1 MRPAAVIITIV
12 LTLVLGLVP
21 CATAAEKGALRAGA
35 ARIDITPSE
44 NTPLPMAGY
53 SGRQDGHQGVRDHLY
68 VRAIVVDDGSTQAA
82 LVGTDAIFI
91 DHATWEALARRIEKE
106 TGIPQE
112 QILLSA
118 THTHAGPNLR
128 RLRNEESGP
137 GADYLAHFDDKLV
150 AAVREAQG
158 RLEPARMGLG
168 TGEAHV
174 NMNRRARLANGGW
187 WLGAN
192 PEGPS
197 DKTVAVVKFETAGGE
212 PLALFVNYAVHGTV
226 LGPRNF
232 QISGDLPGATS
243 RFVEKH
249 FGGDVVV
256 PWTSA
261 AAGDQDPLYR
271 VGDNFDQVDILGRIL
286 AEEVIRVADEI
297 KTSPRMRIGAMQ
309 RVIHCPGKKNPPG
322 PNRRPDLNYQFL
334 DADPTPIRLS
344 LIMLNHVAI
353 TGVSGEV
360 LTGINTRLKRESPL
374 AGTVM
379 VTHTNGASGY
389 IPDDA
394 AYDRISY
401 EIVVSRVK
409 RGCAEDAI
417 VNGLLDMID
426 SL

>member
-1 MRPAAVIITIV
+1 MHCGATATIA
-12 LTLVLGLVP
+12 LTLVLSLVP
-21 CATAAEKGALRAGA
+21 AERAAGKGTLRAA
-35 ARIDITPSE
+35 ATRIDITPPE

-53 SGRQDGHQGVRDHLY
+53 ASREDGHKGVHDRLY

-82 LVGTDAIFI
+82 LVVADAIFV
-91 DHATWEALARRIEKE
+91 DHAAWEALAPRIEKE
-106 TGIPQE
+106 TGIPKE

-118 THTHAGPNLR
+118 THTHAGPNLP
-128 RLRNEESGP
+128 RLRGADPGP
-137 GADYLAHFDDKLV
+137 GAEYLAQFDDWVV
-150 AAVREAQG
+150 AAIRDAQA
-158 RLEPARMGLG
+158 RLEPARMGFG
-168 TGEAHV
+168 TGKAHV
-174 NMNRRARLANGGW
+174 NMNRRARLPNGGW

-197 DKTVAVVKFETAGGE
+197 DKTVAVLKFETAAGR
-212 PLALFVNYAVHGTV
+212 PLAVLVNYAVHGTV
-226 LGPRNF
+226 LGTRNYE
-232 QISGDLPGATS
+232 ISGDLPGATS
-243 RFVEKH
+243 RFVEEH
-249 FGGDVVV
+249 FGGSVVV

-271 VGDNFDQVDILGRIL
+271 VGDNFGNADILGRIL
-286 AEEVIRVADEI
+286 GEEVIRVAGEI
-297 KTSPRMRIGAMQ
+297 KTSARMRIGGMQ
-309 RVIHCPGKKNPPG
+309 RVITCPGKKNPPG
-322 PNRRPDLNYQFL
+322 PNRRDDLNYQFL
-334 DADPTPIRLS
+334 DADPTPIRLTA
-344 LIMLNHVAI
+344 IMLNHVAI

-360 LTGINTRLKRESPL
+360 LSGINTRLKRESPL

-379 VTHTNGASGY
+379 VTHANGSSGY

-394 AYDRISY
+394 AYDQISY

>member
-1 MRPAAVIITIV
+1 MHLGSIAAIAFTC
-12 LTLVLGLVP
+12 LFGL
-21 CATAAEKGALRAGA
+21 ASSAQAAEEGTLRAGA
-35 ARIDITPSE
+35 ARIDITPPE

-53 SGRQDGHQGVRDHLY
+53 SSRVDGHKGVHDRLY

-82 LVGTDAIFI
+82 LVGTDAIFL
-91 DHATWEALARRIEKE
+91 DHAAWEALAPRIEKE
-106 TGIPQE
+106 TGIPKE

-128 RLRNEESGP
+128 QLRGAQAGT
-137 GADYLAHFDDKLV
+137 GADYLALFDDWVV
-150 AAVREAQG
+150 AAVRDAQA
-158 RLEPARMGLG
+158 RLEPARMGFG

-174 NMNRRARLANGGW
+174 NMNRRARLPNGGW

-197 DKTVAVVKFETAGGE
+197 DKTVAVLKFETSAGR

-226 LGPRNF
+226 LGTRNYE
-232 QISGDLPGATS
+232 ISGDLPGATS
-243 RFVEKH
+243 RFVEEH
-249 FGGDVVV
+249 FRGDVVV

-261 AAGDQDPLYR
+261 AAGDQDPIYR
-271 VGDNFDQVDILGRIL
+271 VGDSFDHVDILGRIL
-286 AEEVIRVADEI
+286 GEEVIRVAGEI
-297 KTSPRMRIGAMQ
+297 KTSPRMRIGGTQ
-309 RVIHCPGKKNPPG
+309 RLITCPGKKNPPG
-322 PNRRPDLNYQFL
+322 SNRRDDLDYQFL
-334 DADPTPIRLS
+334 DADPTPIRLTA
-344 LIMLNHVAI
+344 IMLNHVAV

-360 LTGINTRLKRESPL
+360 LSGINTRLKRESPL

-379 VTHTNGASGY
+379 VTHANGSSGY

-394 AYDRISY
+394 AYDQISY